1 MQVVILDYGAGN
13 VRSVQFALERLGID
27 SVLSND
33 SETIL
38 SADRIIFPGQ
48 GEAESAM
55 KKLRQYGLDRLLPE
69 LKQPLLGI
77 CLGMQLMFDA
87 SEEGDTK
94 GLGIIH
100 GQVKRFTQGKIPQV
114 GWNTI
119 EELQGPLFQN
129 IPELSYMY
137 LVHSYYAPLVTETSA
152 TSTYG
157 IRYTVAIQKDNFFG
171 VQFHPEKSSKVGQQL
186 LENFIY
192 LDL

>member
-1 MQVVILDYGAGN
+1 VQVVILDYGAGN

-171 VQFHPEKSSKVGQQL
+171 VQFHPEKSSKAGQQL

-192 LDL
+192 LDV

>member
-55 KKLRQYGLDRLLPE
+55 KKLRQCGLDRLLPE

-94 GLGIIH
+94 GLGIIP

-171 VQFHPEKSSKVGQQL
+171 VQFHPEKSSKAGQQL

-192 LDL
+192 LDV

>member
-1 MQVVILDYGAGN
+1 MQVIILDYGAGN

-87 SEEGDTK
+87 SEESDTK
-94 GLGIIH
+94 GLGIIP

-171 VQFHPEKSSKVGQQL
+171 VQFHPEKSSKAGQQL

-192 LDL
+192 LDV

>member
-1 MQVVILDYGAGN
+1 VQVVILDYGAGN

-94 GLGIIH
+94 GLGIIP

-171 VQFHPEKSSKVGQQL
+171 VQFHPEKSSKAGQQL

-192 LDL
+192 LDV

>member
-94 GLGIIH
+94 GLGIIP

-137 LVHSYYAPLVTETSA
+137 LVHSFYAPLVTETSA

-157 IRYTVAIQKDNFFG
+157 IRYTVAIQTDNFFG
-171 VQFHPEKSSKVGQQL
+171 VQFHPEKSSKV
-186 LENFIY
+186 
-192 LDL
+192 

>member
-48 GEAESAM
+48 GEAESAI

-94 GLGIIH
+94 GLGIIP

-119 EELQGPLFQN
+119 EELKGPLFQN

-171 VQFHPEKSSKVGQQL
+171 VQFHPEKSSKAGQQL

-192 LDL
+192 LDV

>member
-94 GLGIIH
+94 GLGIIP

-152 TSTYG
+152 TSNYG

-171 VQFHPEKSSKVGQQL
+171 VQFHPEKSSKAGQQL

>member
-55 KKLRQYGLDRLLPE
+55 KKLRQHGLDRLLPE

-94 GLGIIH
+94 GLGIIP

-171 VQFHPEKSSKVGQQL
+171 VQFHPEKSSKAGQQL

>member
-171 VQFHPEKSSKVGQQL
+171 VQFHPEKSSKAGQQL

-192 LDL
+192 LDV

>member
-94 GLGIIH
+94 GLGIIP

-171 VQFHPEKSSKVGQQL
+171 VQFHPEKSSKAGQQL

>member
-94 GLGIIH
+94 GLGIIP
-100 GQVKRFTQGKIPQV
+100 GQVKRFSQGKIPQV

-171 VQFHPEKSSKVGQQL
+171 VQFHPEKSSKAGQQL

-192 LDL
+192 LDV

>member
-94 GLGIIH
+94 GLGIIP

-171 VQFHPEKSSKVGQQL
+171 VQFHPEKSSKAGQQL

-192 LDL
+192 LDV

>member
-94 GLGIIH
+94 GLGIIP

-119 EELQGPLFQN
+119 EELKGPLFQN

-171 VQFHPEKSSKVGQQL
+171 VQFHPEKSSKAGQQL

>member
-1 MQVVILDYGAGN
+1 VQVVILDYGAGN

-48 GEAESAM
+48 GEAESAI

-94 GLGIIH
+94 GLGIIP

-171 VQFHPEKSSKVGQQL
+171 VQFHPEKSSKAGQQL

-192 LDL
+192 LDV